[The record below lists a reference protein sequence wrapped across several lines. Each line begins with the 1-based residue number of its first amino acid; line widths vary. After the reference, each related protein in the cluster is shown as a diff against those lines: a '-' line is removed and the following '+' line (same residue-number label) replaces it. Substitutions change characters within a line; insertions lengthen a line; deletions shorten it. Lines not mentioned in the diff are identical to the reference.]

1 MAWHLD
7 NIYESRLGPI
17 AWGNAGDG
25 PALVLAHGWPWSSFA
40 WHRVIPALADH
51 FTVYWYDMPGFG
63 KSGKALDQPT
73 GLDAQAVVFA
83 EMLSVWKLDA
93 PSVWAHDFGGAISL
107 RAQLLHSARYD
118 RTLLM
123 NIVMMRPW
131 GSAFFDHV
139 GRHAE
144 AFLGLPPH
152 IHAAIVHAYIDGALI
167 QPLADSDREAL
178 EAPWCDA
185 DGQRA
190 FYRQFA
196 QADEALTA
204 EIENDL
210 KTVSRPV
217 QVIWGAR
224 DPWIPLVRGIAL
236 AKAIGCEILPMEGLG
251 HLPQLEDPAQVAN
264 TALTFLT
271 AEAA

>member
-1 MAWHLD
+1 MAWHLNHTHD
-7 NIYESRLGPI
+7 SQLGPI
-17 AWGNAGDG
+17 AWGKAGDG
-25 PALVLAHGWPWSSFA
+25 PPLVLAHGWPWSSYS
-40 WHRVIPALADH
+40 WHRVIPTLATY

-63 KSGKALDQPT
+63 KSTKALAHPT

-83 EMLSVWKLDA
+83 EMLSVWQLDK
-93 PSVWAHDFGGAISL
+93 PSVWAHDFGGAICL
-107 RAQLLHSARYD
+107 RAQLLHDARYN

-139 GRHAE
+139 GRHIE

-152 IHAAIVHAYIDGALI
+152 IHAAVVKAYIDGALVK
-167 QPLADSDREAL
+167 PLDEQDRDVL
-178 EAPWCDA
+178 EAPWRDEE
-185 DGQRA
+185 GQRA

-204 EIENDL
+204 EIEHKLNEI
-210 KTVSRPV
+210 SRPI
-217 QVIWGAR
+217 QVIWGAE
-224 DPWIPLVRGIAL
+224 DPWIPLDRGKAL
-236 AKAIGCEILPMEGLG
+236 AKAIGCDVHPMQGLG
-251 HLPQLEDPAQVAN
+251 HLPQLEDPKAVLD
-264 TALTFLT
+264 TALPYLM